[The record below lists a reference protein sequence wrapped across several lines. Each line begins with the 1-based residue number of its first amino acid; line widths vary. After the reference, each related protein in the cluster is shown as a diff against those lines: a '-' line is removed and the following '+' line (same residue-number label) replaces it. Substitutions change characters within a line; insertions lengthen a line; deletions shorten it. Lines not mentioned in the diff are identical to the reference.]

1 MATGRVRRIIRRTR
15 PWLVGWFAVQVLVA
29 LVGRLAARRL
39 DAGDE
44 QATVIRR
51 VQTVGSLELRATN
64 PGLQRVVVD
73 LGMAGGEIDLTG
85 VGSSA
90 GPVDLTVHAMMGGL
104 AVRVPADWRVWW
116 HFRGIGGIGTD
127 ATVPRTHDEHAADLR
142 IHATVLFGGVGVEG
156 PRR

>member
-1 MATGRVRRIIRRTR
+1 MATSRVRRIIRRAR
-15 PWLVGWFAVQVLVA
+15 PWVVAWFAFQALLAVA
-29 LVGRLAARRL
+29 GRLAARRL
-39 DAGDE
+39 DEGDE
-44 QATVIRR
+44 RATVIRR

-64 PGLQRVVVD
+64 PELERVVVD

-85 VGSSA
+85 VGQSG
-90 GPVDLTVHAMMGGL
+90 GPVDLTVHALMGGL